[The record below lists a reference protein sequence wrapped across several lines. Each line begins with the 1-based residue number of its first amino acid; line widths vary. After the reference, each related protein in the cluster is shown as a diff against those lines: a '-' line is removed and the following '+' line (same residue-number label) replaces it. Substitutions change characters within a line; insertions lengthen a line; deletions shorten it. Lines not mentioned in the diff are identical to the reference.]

1 MSDVLFGPFLRKG
14 SYSRVEV
21 LDHVYADE
29 RFGQLYQEAKQIT
42 EIDELTFYRRYLQ
55 KGEKILFYGT
65 FDPKLF
71 NLLSDEG
78 YDLYL
83 IESEMIRTHQIDTPY
98 RHKVYGWSH
107 DVTDVVG
114 PEFFDRIVLPGTTIM
129 HYNRGE
135 LLLFFRNIRQLL
147 GVHGKLLVSLH
158 DIPYLRES
166 EQSISTRRI
175 HDTLMFFGHHVD
187 GERLLFNAYLKSGSE
202 EKVSYA
208 IDYLYKPETLFEF
221 AKLSRYEGRSIYE
234 GKTIVVLEFNKQ

>member
-1 MSDVLFGPFLRKG
+1 MSNVLFGPFLRKG

-21 LDHVYADE
+21 LDHMYADE
-29 RFGQLYQEAKQIT
+29 RFGHLYQEAKQIT

-55 KGEKILFYGT
+55 KEETILFYGT
-65 FDPKLF
+65 FDPRLF

-83 IESEMIRTHQIDTPY
+83 IESEMIRTQQIDSNY

-147 GVHGKLLVSLH
+147 STNGRLLVSLYH
-158 DIPYLRES
+158 LPYLRQM
-166 EQSISTRRI
+166 EQSISTRRMNE
-175 HDTLMFFGHHVD
+175 TLLFFGHYVD
-187 GERLLFNAYLKSGSE
+187 GERLLFNVYLKSGNE

-221 AKLSRYEGRSIYE
+221 AKLSRYEGHFLYE
-234 GKTIVVLEFNKQ
+234 GNTIVILEFRK

>member
-1 MSDVLFGPFLRKG
+1 MSNVLFGPFLRKG

-21 LDHVYADE
+21 LDHMYADE
-29 RFGQLYQEAKQIT
+29 RFGHLYQEAKQIT

-55 KGEKILFYGT
+55 KEETILFYGT
-65 FDPKLF
+65 FDPRLF

-83 IESEMIRTHQIDTPY
+83 IESEMIRTQQIDSNY

-147 GVHGKLLVSLH
+147 STNGRLLVSLYH
-158 DIPYLRES
+158 LPYLRQM
-166 EQSISTRRI
+166 EQSISTRRMNK
-175 HDTLMFFGHHVD
+175 TLLFFGHYVD
-187 GERLLFNAYLKSGSE
+187 GERLLFNAYLKSGNE

-221 AKLSRYEGRSIYE
+221 AKLSRYEGHFLYE
-234 GKTIVVLEFNKQ
+234 GNTIVILEFRK